1 MSTNSSFVNYMP
13 DEADSSLIF
22 QHVDQEDII
31 ATISS
36 LKNKNSC
43 GCDTIFN
50 TVIKSICSEIA
61 KPSSLIINQLFTTGI
76 FPDSLKVK
84 LFQFLIVSI
93 KLLLIIMG
101 R

>member
-1 MSTNSSFVNYMP
+1 MSTNSSFVNYMS

-22 QHVDQEDII
+22 QHVDKEDII

-36 LKNKNSC
+36 LKNKNS